1 MAITDNNSQTGFNT
15 YSKETAL
22 TNSGNLNIL
31 TSTTGSVF
39 SITISNGSTAGHFKM
54 FDSSSIT
61 HGTTAPV
68 MSVPIPASAT
78 KQTIFCSNGIVFS
91 TACSVN
97 AAQTSGGTGSSDH
110 ASLTTLAYIIYGGA

>member
-1 MAITDNNSQTGFNT
+1 MALTDNNSQDGFNT
-15 YSKETAL
+15 YSKETGLA
-22 TNSGNLNIL
+22 TAGNINIL
-31 TSTTGSVF
+31 TSGPGSVF
-39 SITISNGSTAGHFKM
+39 SITISNGSTLAYFKL

-78 KQTIFCSNGIVFS
+78 KQTIFCSSGIVFS

-97 AAQTSGGTGSSDH
+97 AAVSNGGTGGDGDG
-110 ASLTTLAYIIYGGA
+110 AATTLAYIIYGGP